1 MPSLI
6 VICRGGTWEHPE
18 LETIQPKPTRPC
30 PPLGAT
36 PEWKTAVRL
45 SILHFN
51 LLHKTF
57 IIAFAGRTPLPRENR
72 LAARINSSG
81 TTLPMKMHGNDV
93 GVASFM
99 GSNSLPVQ
107 SYLHVSGFRLR

>member
-36 PEWKTAVRL
+36 PEWKTAAEHL
-45 SILHFN
+45 SL
-51 LLHKTF
+51 
-57 IIAFAGRTPLPRENR
+57 GRIGWPQELIQ
-72 LAARINSSG
+72 A
-81 TTLPMKMHGNDV
+81 V
-93 GVASFM
+93 
-99 GSNSLPVQ
+99 
-107 SYLHVSGFRLR
+107 LRFL